1 MAQVGSILLYIIYT
15 ILLYINLFHE
25 IYFKGTLC
33 LYAQFCLHCRCG
45 TFHFGHRG
53 LETPITSKFD
63 PKMRVRRLLAPKCA
77 SFLLCRKG
85 VQVRRVRRVLAP
97 KCASFLSLCSAFLPR
112 LPSIF
117 GANLEVFLGF

>member
-1 MAQVGSILLYIIYT
+1 MAQVGAILLYIIYT

-45 TFHFGHRG
+45 AFHFGHRG
-53 LETPITSKFD
+53 VETPKTSKFD
-63 PKMRVRRLLAPKCA
+63 PKM
-77 SFLLCRKG
+77 
-85 VQVRRVRRVLAP
+85 RVRRVLAP

>member
-1 MAQVGSILLYIIYT
+1 MRYT
-15 ILLYINLFHE
+15 LKGLFVCMLNFVF
-25 IYFKGTLC
+25 IVL
-33 LYAQFCLHCRCG
+33 CG
-45 TFHFGHRG
+45 TSHFGHRG
-53 LETPITSKFD
+53 LETPKTSKFD
-63 PKMRVRRLLAPKCA
+63 PKMRVRHLLAPKCA

-97 KCASFLSLCSAFLPR
+97 KCASFLSFCSAFLPR